1 MAAKLEV
8 SIFYNEEINQC
19 EITWSADRTADFS
32 PIEKS
37 TLEQLKSALM
47 NQLNS
52 GIRHG
57 QVH

>member
-1 MAAKLEV
+1 MAAKIEI

-19 EITWSADRTADFS
+19 EVTWSAIRTDHLE
-32 PIEKS
+32 PKEKS
-37 TLEQLKSALM
+37 TLEQLKSALVS
-47 NQLNS
+47 QLNS